1 MRRRNRLQHRAI
13 ATYMRQT
20 TSASNWDSAFWS
32 SISIID
38 ICHTS
43 GRSPAILTVFYGMI
57 LASCNSEIRISGCP
71 NFWFVQRIMWGM
83 LLLASIWQDRTPGS
97 SRSMS
102 RAQLP
107 EYGLFLVGLGV
118 LHCLGISKQF
128 QMVEIR
134 GSFRCQAGPEPKW
147 WARLDISRSPAAYK
161 PHITRCAL

>member
-1 MRRRNRLQHRAI
+1 MGANMRRRNRLQHRAI

-71 NFWFVQRIMWGM
+71 NFWFVQRIMWGKY
-83 LLLASIWQDRTPGS
+83 AS
-97 SRSMS
+97 SRVYLARSYS
-102 RAQLP
+102 WKFSYHLSSATSGIRTVFGQPGRPTLPWHLQTISNAKVNQLGHYAP
-107 EYGLFLVGLGV
+107 ICIYN
-118 LHCLGISKQF
+118 Q
-128 QMVEIR
+128 
-134 GSFRCQAGPEPKW
+134 
-147 WARLDISRSPAAYK
+147 
-161 PHITRCAL
+161 